1 MRKVYNIIDQCLSLS
16 NTLKALIIFKYIQF
30 GKDKCSMEDLRSKS
44 YKTTRILRW
53 NCRYT
58 KHTYMVCFPSQ
69 ASAMIIILYTY
80 YLITIKLCLNLIL
93 YGRQD
98 CVGPHAWGMSRCCT
112 VDSLIYILQIN
123 IEFKKKKCDEHV
135 EELHTMAP
143 KFHQCLF
150 TNVPIYFRNRFVDHR
165 LFSGRCRNF
174 III

>member
-1 MRKVYNIIDQCLSLS
+1 MIKVYNIIE
-16 NTLKALIIFKYIQF
+16 YIQF
-30 GKDKCSMEDLRSKS
+30 GKDKCSREDLRSKS
-44 YKTTRILRW
+44 YKTQREFCAEIVDIQNIL
-53 NCRYT
+53 
-58 KHTYMVCFPSQ
+58 TYMVCFPSQ

>member
-1 MRKVYNIIDQCLSLS
+1 MIKVYNIIDQCLSLS

-44 YKTTRILRW
+44 YKTQREFCAEIVDIQNILTW
-53 NCRYT
+53 YVFLV
-58 KHTYMVCFPSQ
+58 KQ
-69 ASAMIIILYTY
+69 APWLLYCTH

-93 YGRQD
+93 CGRQD
-98 CVGPHAWGMSRCCT
+98 CVGPHDWGMSRCCT
-112 VDSLIYILQIN
+112 VDSLIFSKSN
-123 IEFKKKKCDEHV
+123 IEFKKKKCDELV